1 MARTLLAVL
10 LGAAVHFFWG
20 FLSWEILDLHKPSM
34 GFLKNEETVVATIS
48 SGASEEKAY
57 PFPGSPDGMTEKV
70 KEKYRQ
76 GPIGWVFY
84 NPTGMDPM
92 SPQIMLN
99 GFLLDVIS
107 TVMIVFVLIATLSS
121 QVSYLNRLFVIVV
134 MAIFAA
140 VTTHLLSWNWAGF
153 PWHWSV
159 MNAADTVL
167 GWTAAGLFIAALV
180 KPNVPPPPVPAPARV

>member
-10 LGAAVHFFWG
+10 LGAVVHFFWG
-20 FLSWEILDLHKPSM
+20 FLSWGVLELHKPTM
-34 GFLKNEETVVATIS
+34 GFLKNEDAVVSAIS
-48 SGASEEKAY
+48 SGALEEKAY

-70 KEKYRQ
+70 KEKYKQ

-107 TVMIVFVLIATLSS
+107 TVMIV
-121 QVSYLNRLFVIVV
+121 
-134 MAIFAA
+134 
-140 VTTHLLSWNWAGF
+140 
-153 PWHWSV
+153 
-159 MNAADTVL
+159 
-167 GWTAAGLFIAALV
+167 
-180 KPNVPPPPVPAPARV
+180 